1 MFCELFSENP
11 FFWMD
16 LTFFLPPGDFFIA
29 LIFKE
34 NLGFWEATLGVFL
47 LDEVAN
53 ASLLVLEDIMESLL
67 LALEAF
73 LLASKALLLASD
85 ALLLEAE
92 AFLLASEA
100 FLLASE
106 AFLLE
111 SEDFLLESETLL
123 LDTEAFLL
131 ELEAFLLELEA
142 FLLESET
149 FLLEEEASLLDVE
162 AFLFEIEVLLLE
174 TEAFFLEAENATPFN
189 LGPEAIFITLTGTR
203 FPLMRIDAVIGF
215 DFNAVTL
222 SVILF
227 EGLFF
232 FASIFGFEDNIL
244 FGVFRFFL
252 LIVEVEDFLFLLEIE
267 ALLMS
272 SSTSLLISKC
282 ILLDLDFTMFYVFN
296 LLCVR

>member
-1 MFCELFSENP
+1 MPFLANLLLPIESLARTMFCELFSENP

-73 LLASKALLLASD
+73 LLASEALLLASD
-85 ALLLEAE
+85 ALLLEA
-92 AFLLASEA
+92 
-100 FLLASE
+100 E

-123 LDTEAFLL
+123 LDT
-131 ELEAFLLELEA
+131 EAFLLELEA

-252 LIVEVEDFLFLLEIE
+252 LIVEVEDFFDFLFLLEIE